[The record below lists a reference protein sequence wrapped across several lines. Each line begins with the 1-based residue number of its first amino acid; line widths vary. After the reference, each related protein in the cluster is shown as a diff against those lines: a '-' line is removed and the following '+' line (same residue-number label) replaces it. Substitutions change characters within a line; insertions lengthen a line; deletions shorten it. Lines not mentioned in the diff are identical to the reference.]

1 MPPKPISMK
10 LLERTKRLLKFK
22 DDREFLA
29 NSFVDELHYQSRRIV
44 FLVYVASF
52 CWIPYIS
59 VDKELHPDQPL
70 IVILRWLLIAAGALT
85 FVLSHHPYFAHRQ
98 QYLISI
104 LGGYII
110 IAAGL
115 VTGLS
120 GCDPTYVSGYVLL
133 LCLLCMPPIE
143 KRITL
148 SVLVISL
155 LFFCISALY
164 VGIDVTSLRIQY
176 SLNDIMATVL
186 IATTFIF
193 ILDRNR
199 HQSWKNAKIIEKE
212 SRRKVNEAEA
222 ENKAKSQ
229 FLATMS
235 HEIRTPMNGVIGMTE
250 LLQTTELEQQQRQYL
265 DVISNSGK
273 ALLNIINDILDYSK
287 IEAGKL
293 ELESIDLDLDKL
305 CLDVTSV
312 FGLAAEKKKLELLVS
327 IKPGTPTLIKSDP
340 TRLRQIL
347 LNLLGNAFKFTN
359 NGGVTLHVKPIPQK
373 TNNAAT
379 LLKFEIKDTGIGMND
394 EQVARLFGAFSQADS
409 STTREFGGTGL
420 GLSIS
425 KSLAELMGGEIGVTS
440 TPGEGSTFWF
450 TAYCDIADVQFIKQ
464 HQLPASLLKGKK
476 VLFVD
481 DSTEFAHVVQE
492 QAISWGMKANV
503 AYYGDKALEI
513 MRAAATNNA
522 PFDIVSL
529 DMNMAGLSGM
539 DIARIMEKDP
549 DLCDTRRVLLTA
561 MRVTPPKKELQQ
573 ANIKVAMQKPASA
586 RVIKE
591 CFLSILNDQVI
602 SEVEK
607 EKNQYSDIIS
617 GKNILVAED
626 NTVNQMVIQNMLKK
640 LGAECVVANDGA
652 IAVERFNNADLH
664 FDMILMDVEMPNM
677 DGCNATMAIREI
689 ENNESLDPTPILAL
703 TAHAMREHQELCEK
717 AGMNGHLSKPLELDV
732 LRDKLCQYL

>member
-1 MPPKPISMK
+1 MK

-29 NSFVDELHYQSRRIV
+29 DSFVDELHYQSRRIV

-52 CWIPYIS
+52 CWLPYIP

-70 IVILRWLLIAAGALT
+70 IVILRWLLLAVGALT
-85 FVLSHHPYFAHRQ
+85 FALSRHPYFAHRH
-98 QYLISI
+98 QYLITI

-133 LCLLCMPPIE
+133 LCLLCMPPVE

-148 SVLVISL
+148 SVLVVSL
-155 LFFCISALY
+155 LLFCISSLY
-164 VGIDVTSLRIQY
+164 AGIDVTSLRVRY
-176 SLNDIMATVL
+176 SLNDLMATVL

-212 SRRKVNEAEA
+212 SQRKVDEAEA
-222 ENKAKSQ
+222 ENKAKSR

-235 HEIRTPMNGVIGMTE
+235 HEIRTPMNGVIGMSE

-293 ELESIDLDLDKL
+293 DLESVDLDLDKL

-312 FGLAAEKKKLELLVS
+312 FGLTAEKKKLELLVS

-359 NGGVTLHVKPIPQK
+359 NGGVSLHVKPIPQDTK
-373 TNNAAT
+373 SSAT

-394 EQVARLFGAFSQADS
+394 EQVTRLFSAFSQADS

-440 TPGEGSTFWF
+440 VPGEGSTFWF
-450 TAYCDIADVQFIKQ
+450 TVYCDIADVQFIKQ
-464 HQLPASLLKGKK
+464 HQFPASLLKGKK

-513 MRAAATNNA
+513 MRAAAANNA
-522 PFDIVSL
+522 PFDIISL
-529 DMNMAGLSGM
+529 DMNMPGLSGM
-539 DIARIMEKDP
+539 EIAQIMQKDKDLRDIK
-549 DLCDTRRVLLTA
+549 RVLLTA
-561 MRVTPPKKELQQ
+561 MRVTPPKEELRQ

-591 CFLSILNDQVI
+591 CFLSILDDQKN
-602 SEVEK
+602 SDAKQTEV
-607 EKNQYSDIIS
+607 QYSNIIK

-626 NTVNQMVIQNMLKK
+626 NTVNQMVIKNMLKK
-640 LGAECVVANDGA
+640 LGAKCVVANDGA
-652 IAVERFNNADLH
+652 IAVERFEKASLN
-664 FDMILMDVEMPNM
+664 FDMVLMDFEMPNM
-677 DGCNATMAIREI
+677 DGCDATKAIREI
-689 ENNESLDPTPILAL
+689 EKSGSRTPIPILAL
-703 TAHAMREHQELCEK
+703 TAHAMREHQEQCEN

>member
-1 MPPKPISMK
+1 MK

-29 NSFVDELHYQSRRIV
+29 DSFIDELHFQSRRVV

-59 VDKELHPDQPL
+59 LDKELHPDQPL
-70 IVILRWLLIAAGALT
+70 IVILRWLLVAVGALT
-85 FVLSHHPYFAHRQ
+85 FVLSHHSYFAHRQ
-98 QYLISI
+98 QYLITI

-133 LCLLCMPPIE
+133 LCLLCMPPVE
-143 KRITL
+143 KRISL
-148 SVLVISL
+148 SVLVTSL
-155 LFFCISALY
+155 LLFCISSLY
-164 VGIDVTSLRIQY
+164 AGIDVTSVRVRY
-176 SLNDIMATVL
+176 SLNDLMATVL

-199 HQSWKNAKIIEKE
+199 HQSWKNAKIIERE
-212 SRRKVNEAEA
+212 SRRRVDEAEA

-250 LLQTTELEQQQRQYL
+250 LLQTTKLEQQQRQYV

-293 ELESIDLDLDKL
+293 ELESVDLDLDKL

-312 FGLAAEKKKLELLVS
+312 FGLTAEKKKLELIVS
-327 IKPGTPTLIKSDP
+327 IKPGTPILIKSDP

-359 NGGVTLHVKPIPQK
+359 DGGVTLHVKPIPQQ
-373 TNNAAT
+373 TNSSAT

-394 EQVARLFGAFSQADS
+394 EQVTRLFSAFSQADS
-409 STTREFGGTGL
+409 TTTREFGGTGL

-440 TPGEGSTFWF
+440 VPGEGSSFWF
-450 TAYCDIADVQFIKQ
+450 TIYCDIADVQFIKQ

-513 MRAAATNNA
+513 IRSASANNA

-529 DMNMAGLSGM
+529 DMNMPGLSGM
-539 DIARIMEKDP
+539 EISKIMQKDAK
-549 DLCDTRRVLLTA
+549 LRNIKRVLLTA
-561 MRVTPPKKELQQ
+561 MRVTPPKEELRQ
-573 ANIKVAMQKPASA
+573 ANIEVAMQKPASA

-591 CFLSILNDQVI
+591 CFLSILDNQEVN
-602 SEVEK
+602 EVENK
-607 EKNQYSDIIS
+607 KNHYSNIIS

-626 NTVNQMVIQNMLKK
+626 NTVNQMVITNMLKK
-640 LGAECVVANDGA
+640 LGANCVVANDGA
-652 IAVERFNNADLH
+652 LAVEQFKDASRRFD
-664 FDMILMDVEMPNM
+664 IVLMDFEMPNM
-677 DGCNATMAIREI
+677 DGCDATKAIREV
-689 ENNESLDPTPILAL
+689 ERNESRTPTPILAL

-717 AGMNGHLSKPLELDV
+717 AGMDGLLSKPLELDV
-732 LRDKLCQYL
+732 LRSKLCEYLA